1 MDVFW
6 SAPPVIRAIT
16 AATFVESLLVYS
28 HLLGATK
35 VIFHHSF
42 IFKIFPEVWRLVTPF
57 FLTDRDLNFIF
68 DLYFMYKYG
77 SGLERDSPRFTV
89 PGDFFTYVI
98 FVGTVIV
105 PYNLAEA
112 VPGREEDYPYISCS
126 PVIRKTYYLW
136 AACGVGMVGLS
147 DA

>member
-1 MDVFW
+1 MLT
-6 SAPPVIRAIT
+6 ATLIYRAIT

-68 DLYFMYKYG
+68 DLYFSRLLLLCFALLHEMMLPVFLWWKIPKKKKG
-77 SGLERDSPRFTV
+77 GL
-89 PGDFFTYVI
+89 
-98 FVGTVIV
+98 
-105 PYNLAEA
+105 
-112 VPGREEDYPYISCS
+112 
-126 PVIRKTYYLW
+126 YY
-136 AACGVGMVGLS
+136 AH
-147 DA
+147 